1 MIISNNKKIGWLFV
15 LPKDDGVIPDKIYLE
30 NEYQNKG
37 IGTDIIK
44 NILKDNSFY
53 LVLLWNA
60 LDFKSGYKKH
70 NN

>member
-1 MIISNNKKIGWLFV
+1 ME
-15 LPKDDGVIPDKIYLE
+15 IYLE
-30 NEYQNKG
+30 NEYRNKG

-60 LDFKSGYKKH
+60 LDLK
-70 NN
+70 